1 MKDNIIS
8 INLETA
14 TAPIIQEVRGRDY
27 IEYGTEDWRNLYPQ
41 FLIDLYYNSS
51 THAAIVNATAEMIAA
66 EDLIV
71 SDEDTSLDAYVKLK
85 KFLRHA
91 NSKESLHQVIKKVA
105 FDFKLQGA
113 YALHIV
119 WNRERTEINSIFH
132 VPVERVR
139 AGRPNEMGQVDTY
152 FISADWSNI
161 RTHKPYP
168 IAAFNVNDRTSGSQ
182 LLYTGSY
189 SPNMDC
195 YHTPDYLAACNWALV
210 DQRVAEFHLN
220 NIENGFSGSYFI
232 SFANGIP
239 TAEERRQIEQ
249 SLAEKFTGAKNS
261 GKFILTFSDDKTRTP
276 EITPIS
282 VSDADKQYLALQELL
297 VQNILTG
304 HRVTSPM
311 LMGIKND
318 TGLGSNVDELN
329 AAFNFYLNTVIIP
342 FQLHIKNTLQTLF
355 SVNDMDLPVEF
366 VQLKPITLTFTSED
380 LKGIMTEDELRAEM
394 GLKPLDVEVR
404 EDFSKVGSM
413 ITDGVELPLYD
424 TIEEAEAKAKEMG
437 CSGYHEHTQDG
448 NTYYMPCKNHEQ
460 ITNLKNCDCKEE
472 FITPNPC
479 QSGYEAIGT
488 KIKDGKEVPNCV
500 PIKASKKNLEKQIE
514 ENNLA
519 EIELAEFIEEFG
531 EDIPEGYE
539 LVEEEKVEDEH
550 LDFDFEAVLNDVAN
564 EKVELASTG
573 SPKPSRKSEQDG
585 ISKKTYDYFRVRYV
599 YAEDNF
605 LVNKTG
611 QKRRFCRQMMG
622 ANKLYRKEDI
632 QAMSNKVV
640 NDYYYSK
647 NQKRN
652 IGWGP
657 KGALK
662 YDIFK
667 FKGGGNCQH
676 FFLRQIF
683 KTTIGESRTTKIED
697 ADLIGYTKAKSE
709 GFTAKKNSPLVAKPP
724 KRMKNKGF
732 LKPR

>member
-1 MKDNIIS
+1 MENNILS
-8 INLETA
+8 INLETQ

-27 IEYGTEDWRNLYPQ
+27 IEYGTDDWRNLYPQ

-51 THAAIVNATAEMIAA
+51 THAAIINSTAEMIAG

-71 SDEDTSLDAYVKLK
+71 DDVDTNLDAYVRLK
-85 KFLRHA
+85 KFMRHA

-113 YALHIV
+113 YALHVI
-119 WNRERTEINSIFH
+119 WNRERTEIVEIYH

-139 AGRPNEMGQVDTY
+139 AGRPNEMGKVDTY
-152 FISADWSNI
+152 YISADWSNT

-168 IAAFNVNDRTSGSQ
+168 IAAFNANDRTSGSQ
-182 LLYTGSY
+182 LLYSGSY
-189 SPNMDC
+189 SPNMDI
-195 YHTPDYLAACNWALV
+195 YHTPDYLAGCNWALV
-210 DQRVAEFHLN
+210 DQRVAEFHLA

-232 SFANGIP
+232 SFANGVP
-239 TAEERRQIEQ
+239 TQEERFQIER
-249 SLAEKFTGAKNS
+249 SLTEKFTGAKNS
-261 GKFILTFSDDKTRTP
+261 GKFILTFSDDRTRTP
-276 EITPIS
+276 EVTPIS

-297 VQNILTG
+297 VQNIVTA
-304 HRVTSPM
+304 HRVTSKT
-311 LMGIKND
+311 LMGIDSTN
-318 TGLGSNVDELN
+318 GFSSNTDELTN
-329 AAFNFYLNTVIIP
+329 AANFYLNTVVRP
-342 FQLHIKNTLQTLF
+342 FQLNILDTLQTIF
-355 SVNDMDLPVEF
+355 SVNNMDLEVDF
-366 VQLKPITLTFTSED
+366 VQLKPITVQFDSATVRD
-380 LKGIMTEDELRAEM
+380 VMTQDEIRESL
-394 GLKPLDVEVR
+394 GLKPLADDEKTAEEEVR
-404 EDFSKVGSM
+404 FAKVGM
-413 ITDGVELPLYD
+413 IDGQPVFS
-424 TIEEAEAKAKEMG
+424 TIEEAEEHAKSVG
-437 CSGYHEHTQDG
+437 CSGYHEHEYEGRTV
-448 NTYYMPCKNHEQ
+448 YMACEGHSAA
-460 ITNLKNCDCKEE
+460 T
-472 FITPNPC
+472 
-479 QSGYEAIGT
+479 
-488 KIKDGKEVPNCV
+488 
-500 PIKASKKNLEKQIE
+500 
-514 ENNLA
+514 
-519 EIELAEFIEEFG
+519 ELAKFIEEYG

-539 LVEEEKVEDEH
+539 LIEEEKVGDEH
-550 LDFDFEAVLNDVAN
+550 LDFDFEAVLNDVAG
-564 EKVELASTG
+564 EKIELASTG
-573 SPKPSRKSEQDG
+573 RALPGRKSEQDG
-585 ISKKTYDYFRVRYV
+585 ISKKSYDYFRVRYV
-599 YAEDNF
+599 YTEDDF

-622 ANKLYRKEDI
+622 AKKLYRKEDI

-667 FKGGGNCQH
+667 YKGGGNCQH
-676 FFLRQIF
+676 FWLRQIF